1 MSVNML
7 EPDPRRLAEAWHAV
21 DPDPVTRSLVEPMLA
36 GRDEELLRVFSSQ
49 LLFGTAGLR
58 GPLGPGPGQMNRV
71 LVRVAAAAIAD
82 EVAEDR
88 REHEVGEGL
97 VVVGFD
103 ARRGSRAFAE
113 DTARV
118 LAAHGLRCVLIPDP
132 TPTPVVAF
140 AVRHLGAA
148 AGVMVTAS
156 HNPRDDNG
164 YKVFWSDGVQISEP
178 RDSRIMERVRRR
190 SLLADSD
197 LAALDDPLITPGPAG
212 LVTSYLDAVIG
223 SLSVGGARS
232 ARIAYTPLHGVA
244 ASVFCAAFAR
254 AGFPAPEVVSEQA
267 EPDPDF
273 PTTPFPNPEEPGV
286 LTSLLTLAAQVDA
299 DIALANDPD
308 GDRLAVAVANGSSWR
323 LLTGDEVGALLAVHL
338 LRRPPGSGDGRK
350 LVATTVVSSRM
361 LSRIAEHHG
370 ADYVETPTGF
380 KWLMQAAGDFPGSD
394 YVLGY
399 EEALGYAI
407 GDAVRDKDGI
417 GAALV
422 VAELVSDLQQQGQT
436 LLDLLDELHR
446 THGVHV
452 TGQRAIRFETADVS
466 SSAMSAAMK
475 SLRADPPAA
484 IAGLEVLAVSD
495 LAEGSPTMSA
505 SDALVFDLA
514 GGRIVVRPSGTEPK
528 LKVYGEVVGSPG
540 AEPVAASIE
549 ARVQLNA
556 LLDEMVTRTADFER
570 RRARANDAIESLM
583 AERAKSLFIASSSG
597 ALRASE
603 LRLIATCIDLTTLSG
618 DDTPGRIRALCARA
632 RRPDAADAT
641 VGPTAAVCFY
651 PQFVASAKE
660 LLAGSDV
667 RVASVAGAFPA
678 ALSRLDVR
686 LADVTSAIEAGAD
699 EVDVVLNRSAFLDG
713 RLDVVKHE
721 LEAMRTAAGDR
732 CMKVILEVGE
742 LGSTTNIDQAAR
754 LAVEAGADFIKT
766 STGKSGEGATPT
778 SVLAMANLLAEH
790 ETSTGLAVGLKIA
803 GGVATAD
810 DALGYLNIVRSVLGE
825 RWMSP
830 SLLRIGAS
838 GLLTAVLAD
847 LAATEH
853 GLRS

>member
-21 DPDPVTRSLVEPMLA
+21 DPDPATRSLVEPMLE
-36 GRDEELLRVFSSQ
+36 GIDDELRRVFGSH
-49 LLFGTAGLR
+49 LVFGTAGLR
-58 GPLGPGPGQMNRV
+58 GPMGPGPGRMNRV
-71 LVRVAAAAIAD
+71 LVRVVAAAIAD

-88 REHEVGEGL
+88 GDEEVGEGL
-97 VVVGFD
+97 VVIGFD

-118 LAAHGLRCVLIPDP
+118 VAARGLRCVLLPDP

-140 AVRHLGAA
+140 AVRHLGAE

-178 RDSRIMERVRRR
+178 RDGRIMERMRHR

-197 LAALDDPLITPGPAG
+197 LAALDDPLITPGPTE
-212 LVTSYLDAVIG
+212 LVTTYVDAIIG
-223 SLSVGGARS
+223 SLSAGGARS

-244 ASVFCAAFAR
+244 ASVFRAAFAR
-254 AGFPAPEVVSEQA
+254 AGFPAPEVVPEQA

-308 GDRLAVAVANGSSWR
+308 GDRLAVAVANGPSWR

-338 LRRPPGSGDGRK
+338 LRRPPGSRVGRK

-361 LSRIAEHHG
+361 LSRIAEQHG

-380 KWLMQAAGDFPGSD
+380 KWLMQAAGDFPDSD
-394 YVLGY
+394 YLLGY

-452 TGQRAIRFETADVS
+452 TGQRAIRFETADDS
-466 SSAMSAAMK
+466 TSAMSAAMK

-495 LAEGSPTMSA
+495 LAAGSPTMSA
-505 SDALVFDLA
+505 TDALVFDLA

-528 LKVYGEVVGSPG
+528 LKVYGEVVGSPS

-549 ARVQLNA
+549 ARVQLNTV
-556 LLDEMVTRTADFER
+556 LDEMATRTADFER
-570 RRARANDAIESLM
+570 RARASDAIESST
-583 AERAKSLFIASSSG
+583 AERAQSLFVASSAG
-597 ALRASE
+597 AVRASE

-651 PQFVASAKE
+651 PQFVGSAKE

-686 LADVTSAIEAGAD
+686 LADVASAIEAGAE

-721 LEAMRTAAGDR
+721 LDAMRTVVGDK

-766 STGKSGEGATPT
+766 STGKSAEGATPT

-790 ETSTGLAVGLKIA
+790 KASTGRAVGLKIA

-825 RWMSP
+825 QWMSP